1 MWCFFRLRHL
11 AVSCSNSRPDASFCA
26 ELFHTDQLPEFK
38 IPSSVDHPTLKFCAI
53 DHGTI
58 PNSHQG
64 EMHAQQKLQIS
75 HSCVRHDM
83 LSHNREQIETQ
94 IENFEFM

>member
-1 MWCFFRLRHL
+1 
-11 AVSCSNSRPDASFCA
+11 
-26 ELFHTDQLPEFK
+26 
-38 IPSSVDHPTLKFCAI
+38 
-53 DHGTI
+53 
-58 PNSHQG
+58 
-64 EMHAQQKLQIS
+64 MHAQQKLQIS